1 MGTPLLGIATM
12 VAMLGLMSWTL
23 GGESDA
29 ERRRLAERG

>member
-1 MGTPLLGIATM
+1 MVTLFVGIATM

-29 ERRRLAERG
+29 ERRRLSQQG

>member
-1 MGTPLLGIATM
+1 MVTLLVGIATM

-29 ERRRLAERG
+29 ERRRLAGLR

>member
-1 MGTPLLGIATM
+1 MVTLFLGIATM
-12 VAMLGLMSWTL
+12 VAMLSLMSWTL